1 MSTPTTITDKAQG
14 LTKLLTD
21 IGKAEDAWEEY
32 ADEVTADYAWAWDHQ
47 GSVLRDVH
55 DRVLT
60 RLKAEEES
68 AVFVLNLL
76 TVGVGGK
83 LAGTCVKKIIGST
96 LEEEAVKKMAEFATD
111 KIKEPI
117 KTGNEWIAKHLGSE
131 PSEDPFKPP
140 GVSPT
145 EYGAR
150 LQKGIHSRA
159 KVLKTILSDGL
170 SGPNVSVQGVQKLA
184 EIIYNSEFMRD
195 LPPALGEGQLKVP
208 ALLGLWLS
216 WAWERD
222 EGYWQM
228 RSGDLMSYGKNIA
241 EALDFEPVRQDLK
254 KYGVPV
260 QQMSHYAMIVGNRRT
275 DDLSVIDMYAFIQ
288 WANSMDVVNV
298 LFRGTNAPTEMQ
310 KKIQYQLML
319 RRMIPKPFRVTAE
332 AG

>member
-1 MSTPTTITDKAQG
+1 MPTTITDKAQG

-21 IGKAEDAWEEY
+21 ISAAEDTWQEY
-32 ADEVTADYAWAWDHQ
+32 ADEVTGDYAWAWDHQ
-47 GSVLRDVH
+47 GTVLKEVH

-60 RLKAEEES
+60 RLKAEEAS
-68 AVFVLNLL
+68 ALFVLNLL
-76 TVGVGGK
+76 TVGVGGA
-83 LAGTCVKKIIGST
+83 LAGACVKKIIGST
-96 LEEEAVKKMAEFATD
+96 LEKEIVEKAADLATE

-117 KTGNEWIAKHLGSE
+117 KAGNEWIAKHLGSE

-140 GVSPT
+140 GMSPT

-170 SGPNVSVQGVQKLA
+170 SRPNVSLQGVQKLA
-184 EIIYNSEFMRD
+184 EIIYNSEFMREQ
-195 LPPALGEGQLKVP
+195 PPALNEGQLKVP

-222 EGYWQM
+222 VDYWEK
-228 RSGDLMSYGKNIA
+228 RSGDMMLYGNNTA

-260 QQMSHYAMIVGNRRT
+260 QQMSHYAMIMDKRRPN
-275 DDLSVIDMYAFIQ
+275 DSSVIDMYAFIQ
-288 WANSMDVVNV
+288 WANSMDVVNL
-298 LFRGTNAPTEMQ
+298 LFRGTKVTTEMQ